1 MDTAISMGYRSA
13 HGLLRACHQRAPTE
27 DRQALQER
35 RLYKS
40 HSSPLSIS
48 KSNHLEATFYVVNIA
63 TIHTTTNTASSLY
76 TPAQVRNSTSSM
88 SVGDRTTADRKKA
101 EEASLAQVG
110 SQFQGYDGKPPKTPP
125 QTNSS
130 STRNAKPKSTKG
142 ATSSRQSKVTIVRW
156 PASFT

>member
-101 EEASLAQVG
+101 EEARSRLTPDIKEESGPLTPAQ
-110 SQFQGYDGKPPKTPP
+110 
-125 QTNSS
+125 
-130 STRNAKPKSTKG
+130 
-142 ATSSRQSKVTIVRW
+142 SRPSRVSVPRLRRQ
-156 PASFT
+156 AA